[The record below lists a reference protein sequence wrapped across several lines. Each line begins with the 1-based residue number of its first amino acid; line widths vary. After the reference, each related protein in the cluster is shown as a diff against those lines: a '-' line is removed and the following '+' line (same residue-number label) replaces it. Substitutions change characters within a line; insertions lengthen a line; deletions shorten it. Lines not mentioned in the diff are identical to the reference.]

1 MSPGSKHIGKSAK
14 NAADELD
21 AERCSGYRTM
31 APTAHYVAADRPDV
45 QYTTAVL
52 MRTLETPLV
61 LQEMQLQRLASYW
74 NAVLELRW
82 DFAYQEWPTSV
93 YVEVDSDWAQCPRTR
108 RSTGGGL
115 IIFGR
120 HLLDSY
126 CQQQQTVALSSAEAE
141 LHEIVTGAAR
151 GLFVRNVLRTMGTE
165 VKVTVGSDSS
175 AAGGISQRLGAG
187 RVRHLEA
194 KDLWIQEKVR
204 SHELKVVKV
213 GTEKNRAD
221 LLTKFLDPS
230 RHAELIA
237 LLPLSVPGTRRSMGH
252 TAARAAMSCV
262 LLAQVAAGRGGIEDD
277 ADGDEEDSSWY
288 WGWTWFLVACAMAWR
303 SWRQRPAAVQ
313 TRHAGTQTD
322 APSRRYG
329 RTQRERPAGSEDRGG
344 DALPASIFCSPAGEC
359 YHRSR
364 DCRGLRR
371 VQAGTLME
379 KRLCIFCS
387 RG

>member
-1 MSPGSKHIGKSAK
+1 VP
-14 NAADELD
+14 
-21 AERCSGYRTM
+21 
-31 APTAHYVAADRPDV
+31 
-45 QYTTAVL
+45 
-52 MRTLETPLV
+52 
-61 LQEMQLQRLASYW
+61 
-74 NAVLELRW
+74 ELRW

-115 IIFGR
+115 IIFGQ

-126 CQQQQTVALSSAEAE
+126 CQQQQSVALSSAEAE
-141 LHEIVTGAAR
+141 LHEIVNGAAR

-165 VKVTVGSDSS
+165 VKVIVGSDSS
-175 AAGGISQRLGAG
+175 AAAGISQRLGAG

-204 SHELKVVKV
+204 SHELKVIKV

-221 LLTKFLDPS
+221 LMTKFLDPA

-252 TAARAAMSCV
+252 TAARVAMACV
-262 LLAQVAAGRGGIEDD
+262 LLAQAAAGRGDVVVFAQVAAGRGEVEDNMQGDGED
-277 ADGDEEDSSWY
+277 ASWY
-288 WGWTWFLVACAMAWR
+288 WGWAWFIVVCAMLWR
-303 SWRQRPAAVQ
+303 SWRHRPAAVQ
-313 TRHAGTQTD
+313 IRHAGTQTVPQVRPEE
-322 APSRRYG
+322 APPS
-329 RTQRERPAGSEDRGG
+329 ERPT
-344 DALPASIFCSPAGEC
+344 LPTSIFVSPSGEC

-364 DCRGLRR
+364 DCRGLRH
-371 VQAGTLME
+371 VQAGALRE
-379 KRLCIFCS
+379 KRLCSFCG